1 MYRAFAYNGPN
12 PAKYFLMQPPEILL
26 KILKRFQFELLKGSR
41 LPVFLGLLGTV
52 LTIMMYVSNQPFIN
66 NFLARMDNL
75 VYDQRFEFMLEPP
88 PETEHTIVI
97 IDVNQ
102 RSLAEIGQW
111 PWSRRLLGQLVEK
124 LTDYGALVIGWD
136 FLFPEYERNI
146 TGELRRA
153 IESGAG
159 EDFADMM
166 PRLDD
171 LQMVLD
177 GDRAFAQSMQTT
189 DVVLGFSFKPNEF
202 LEYGTL
208 PEPIIAIDEKLS
220 SSLAIANMQG
230 YEGNVDVL
238 QNAARGGGFIDNL
251 PDIDGVIRRSPLIF
265 RYQNNL
271 YPSLALDM
279 ARLYFFEENFSLE
292 TEPVPGTSRREITG
306 IKMGQVF
313 IPTDR
318 FGQVIVP
325 YIGESRLGQGNTY
338 PYISAI
344 DVFNGTLSPED
355 EAALFN
361 SLVFIGSTATGLFD
375 LRSTPMENIYPGV
388 EVHANILNAI
398 LNSAPTFTVDTIDER
413 TQQST
418 GLDAMIS
425 DLTASE
431 VDPFPSKPDWEQGAV
446 IAILFVSGLFLTFV
460 YPLLGPALLML
471 SSLTFMLGLTALN
484 FKLWADYNL
493 DVSLVII
500 LFLIL
505 LLTVINLTYGF
516 LKEGLNKKAIKGMFD
531 QYVPPAHIDAML
543 DDPDN
548 YNFEGESKE
557 LSVLFSDI
565 RNFTNISESLN
576 ATQLK
581 TMLNDFFTP
590 ITGIIFDYNG
600 TIDKYVGDM
609 VMAFW
614 GAPLDD
620 PNHRLHAVQA
630 GLKMLECVEELKPEF
645 AERGL
650 PEVNIG
656 IGINSGQMNV
666 GDMGSTYRRSYTV
679 LGDAVNL
686 GSRLEGITK
695 VYGVKILVGEETYD
709 HLEGFLCRLVDK
721 VQVKGKDEPIR
732 IYQPICLEKEASE
745 DLVSLVD
752 DYHQAYQNY
761 VEKNWDEAERMFNEL
776 RERDPDIKL
785 YDVYLERIPSL
796 RTQDLP
802 ADWDGTFRFTTK

>member
-1 MYRAFAYNGPN
+1 MGIPSIITR
-12 PAKYFLMQPPEILL
+12 
-26 KILKRFQFELLKGSR
+26 ILKKIKVELLKGSR

-52 LTIMMYVSNQPFIN
+52 LTIILYVSNQPIISG
-66 NFLARMDNL
+66 FLARMDNM

-88 PETEHTIVI
+88 PETEHSIVI

-102 RSLAEIGQW
+102 QSLAQIGQW
-111 PWSRRLLGQLVEK
+111 PWSRRLLGQLVDQ
-124 LTDYGALVIGWD
+124 LANYGALVVGWD
-136 FLFPEYERNI
+136 FLFPEYERNATAQLREAI
-146 TGELRRA
+146 EAGTGE
-153 IESGAG
+153 GY
-159 EDFADMM
+159 ADLL
-166 PRLDD
+166 PRLTE
-171 LQMVLD
+171 LQNVLD
-177 GDRAFAQSMQTT
+177 GDKAFAESMQVT

-202 LEYGTL
+202 LQYGTL
-208 PEPIIAIDEKLS
+208 PEPIIEIDAELAD
-220 SSLAIANMQG
+220 SLAIANMQG

-251 PDIDGVIRRSPLIF
+251 PDIDGIIRRSPLVL
-265 RYQNNL
+265 RYQDNL

-279 ARLYFFEENFSLE
+279 ARLYYFEENFSLVS
-292 TEPVPGTSRREITG
+292 EPVPGTSRRDITG

-313 IPTDR
+313 IPTDKI
-318 FGQVIVP
+318 GQVIVP
-325 YIGESRLGQGNTY
+325 YIGESRMGQGGTY

-344 DVFNGTLSPED
+344 DVLNGTLEPEE

-361 SLVFIGSTATGLFD
+361 SLVFIGSTATGLYD

-398 LNSAPTFTVDTIDER
+398 LNSAPTFTVESGGDNSPQD
-413 TQQST
+413 S
-418 GLDAMIS
+418 GLGAIFS
-425 DLTASE
+425 SLTASQL
-431 VDPFPSKPDWEQGAV
+431 DPFPYKPDWEQGAV
-446 IAILFVSGLFLTFV
+446 ITILFMAGLFLTFV

-471 SSLTFMLGLTALN
+471 SSLTFMLGITALN

-493 DVSLVII
+493 DISLIII

-516 LKEGLNKKAIKGMFD
+516 LKEGLSRRAIKGMFD

-543 DDPDN
+543 NNPDN

-565 RNFTNISESLN
+565 RNFTTISESLN
-576 ATQLK
+576 AVELK

-590 ITGIIFDYNG
+590 ITGIIFDHHG

-620 PNHRLHAVQA
+620 PDHRLHAVQA
-630 GLKMLECVEELKPEF
+630 ALKMLDKVEELKADF
-645 AERGL
+645 KGRGF

-656 IGINSGQMNV
+656 IGINSGFMNV

-695 VYGVKILVGEETYD
+695 VYGVKLLIGEDTYD
-709 HLEGFLCRLVDK
+709 HLEGYLCRLVDK
-721 VQVKGKDEPIR
+721 VQVKGKEKSIR
-732 IYQPICLEKEASE
+732 IYQPLCLEKDAPEE
-745 DLVSLVD
+745 LLGLVD
-752 DYHQAYQNY
+752 QYHRAYKQY
-761 VEKNWDEAERMFNEL
+761 VNQHWDEAESMFREL
-776 RERDPDIKL
+776 KEKDPGTLL
-785 YDVYLERIPSL
+785 YEVYLERIPAL
-796 RTQDLP
+796 RNQVLE
-802 ADWDGTFRFTTK
+802 ADWDGTFRHTAK

>member
-1 MYRAFAYNGPN
+1 MIF
-12 PAKYFLMQPPEILL
+12 IL
-26 KILKRFQFELLKGSR
+26 KILRRLKVELLKGAR

-52 LTIMMYVSNQPFIN
+52 LTIMLYVSNQPMLS

-75 VYDQRFEFMLEPP
+75 VYDQRFTFMLEPP
-88 PETEHTIVI
+88 PESEHSIVI

-111 PWSRRLLGQLVEK
+111 PWSRRLLGTFIEK
-124 LTDYGALVIGWD
+124 LSHYGALVIGWD
-136 FLFPEYERNI
+136 FLFPEYERNA
-146 TGELRRA
+146 TGDLRRA
-153 IESGAG
+153 IESGDG
-159 EDFADMM
+159 PDYADIL
-166 PRLDD
+166 PRLTE
-171 LQMVLD
+171 LQTLLD
-177 GDRAFAQSMQTT
+177 GDKAFAEGMEYS

-202 LEYGTL
+202 LRYGTL
-208 PEPIIAIDEKLS
+208 PNPIIEIDEELS
-220 SSLAIANMQG
+220 NSLAIANMQG

-238 QNAARGGGFIDNL
+238 QNAATGAGFIDYL
-251 PDIDGVIRRSPLIF
+251 PDIDGVIRRSPLIL

-279 ARLYFFEENFSLE
+279 ARLYFFEDNFSLE
-292 TEPVPGTSRREITG
+292 TEPVPGATRREITG

-344 DVFNGTLSPED
+344 DILNDTLEPE
-355 EAALFN
+355 EEKALFN

-398 LNSAPTFTVDTIDER
+398 LNSAPTYTVETIEER
-413 TQQST
+413 MTRST
-418 GLDAMIS
+418 GLDAFIA
-425 DLTASE
+425 DLTASQL
-431 VDPFPSKPDWEQGAV
+431 DPFPSKPDWEEGAV
-446 IAILFVSGLFLTFV
+446 LFTLIVSGLFLTFV
-460 YPLLGPALLML
+460 YPLLGPALLMM
-471 SSLTFMLGLTALN
+471 SSLTFMLGITALN
-484 FKLWADYNL
+484 FKLWADFKL
-493 DVSLVII
+493 DISLVII

-505 LLTVINLTYGF
+505 LLTVINLTYGY
-516 LKEGLNKKAIKGMFD
+516 LKEGVNRRAIKGMFD

-543 DDPDN
+543 SNPDN
-548 YNFEGESKE
+548 YNFDGESKE

-565 RNFTNISESLN
+565 RNFTSISESLS
-576 ATQLK
+576 ATELK
-581 TMLNDFFTP
+581 SMLNDFFTP
-590 ITGIIFDYNG
+590 ITGIIFDYQG

-609 VMAFW
+609 VIAFW

-620 PNHRLHAVQA
+620 PNHREHAIA
-630 GLKMLECVEELKPEF
+630 AALKMLQKVEELKPEF
-645 AERGL
+645 DKRGF

-656 IGINSGQMNV
+656 IGINSGYMNV

-695 VYGVKILVGEETYD
+695 VYGVKLLIGEQTYD
-709 HLEGFLCRLVDK
+709 HIEGYLCRLVDK
-721 VQVKGKDEPIR
+721 VQVKGKEQAIR
-732 IYQPICLEKEASE
+732 IYQPLCLEKEASE
-745 DLVSLVD
+745 ELVGLVNE
-752 DYHQAYQNY
+752 YHRAHNY
-761 VEKNWDEAERMFNEL
+761 YVHQDWDEAERMFSKLKES
-776 RERDPDIKL
+776 DPETAL
-785 YDVYLERIPSL
+785 YDVYLERIPAL
-796 RTQDLP
+796 RTQALK
-802 ADWDGTFRFTTK
+802 ADWDGTFRHTSK

>member
-1 MYRAFAYNGPN
+1 MSIPSV
-12 PAKYFLMQPPEILL
+12 
-26 KILKRFQFELLKGSR
+26 ILKTLTKIKVALLKGSR

-52 LTIMMYVSNQPFIN
+52 LTIIFYVSDQPFLS
-66 NFLARMDNL
+66 NFLTRMDNL

-88 PETEHTIVI
+88 PESEHSIVI

-102 RSLAEIGQW
+102 QSLAEIGQW
-111 PWSRRLLGQLVEK
+111 PWSRRLLGSLVEE
-124 LTDYGALVIGWD
+124 LSNYGALVVGWD
-136 FLFPEYERNI
+136 FLFPEYERNA
-146 TGELRRA
+146 TGELRQA
-153 IESGAG
+153 IESGSG
-159 EDFADMM
+159 SGFEDIL
-166 PRLDD
+166 PRLTE
-171 LQMVLD
+171 LQDILD
-177 GDRAFAQSMQTT
+177 GDKAFAESMQVT
-189 DVVLGFSFKPNEF
+189 DAVLGFSFKPNDF
-202 LEYGTL
+202 LQYGTL
-208 PEPIIAIDEKLS
+208 PEPIIEISEVLS
-220 SSLAIANMQG
+220 SSLAIDNMQG
-230 YEGNVDVL
+230 YEGNVDLL

-251 PDIDGVIRRSPLIF
+251 PDIDGVIRRSPLVL
-265 RYQNNL
+265 RYQDDL

-279 ARLYFFEENFSLE
+279 ARLYNFEENFSLE
-292 TEPVPGTSRREITG
+292 TEPVPGTARREITG

-325 YIGESRLGQGNTY
+325 YIGESQLGRGNTFT
-338 PYISAI
+338 YISAI
-344 DVFNGTLSPED
+344 DVLNGTLDAD
-355 EAALFN
+355 EEEALFN

-398 LNSAPTFTVDTIDER
+398 LNSAPTFTINNSGDATESENDSAIN
-413 TQQST
+413 
-418 GLDAMIS
+418 AMIS
-425 DLTASE
+425 DLTASQLA
-431 VDPFPSKPDWEQGAV
+431 PFPSKPDWERGAV
-446 IAILFVSGLFLTFV
+446 ITILIVAGLFLTFV
-460 YPLLGPALLML
+460 YPLLGPALLMV

-484 FKLWADYNL
+484 FKLWADFKL
-493 DVSLVII
+493 DISLVII

-505 LLTVINLTYGF
+505 LLTAINLTYGF
-516 LKEGLNKKAIKGMFD
+516 LKEGLSKRAIKGMFD

-543 DDPDN
+543 NDPEN

-565 RNFTNISESLN
+565 RNFTNISETLS
-576 ATQLK
+576 ATELK

-590 ITGIIFDYNG
+590 ITGIIFDYQG

-620 PNHRLHAVQA
+620 PDHRKHAVQA
-630 GLKMLECVEELKPEF
+630 ALAMLEKVEELKQEF
-645 AERGL
+645 LARGF

-656 IGINSGQMNV
+656 VGINSGQMNV

-695 VYGVKILVGEETYD
+695 VYGVKLLIGEETHD

-721 VQVKGKDEPIR
+721 VQVKGKDESIR
-732 IYQPICLEKEASE
+732 IYQPLCVESEASE
-745 DLVSLVD
+745 ELLGLVD
-752 DYHQAYQNY
+752 EYHRAHKKY
-761 VEKNWDEAERMFNEL
+761 VEQHWDEAERMFRRL
-776 RERDPDIKL
+776 KERDPETRL
-785 YDVYLERIPSL
+785 YDVYLERIPDL
-796 RTQDLP
+796 RSQDLEP
-802 ADWDGTFRFTTK
+802 DWDGTFRHTTK